1 MPNPI
6 VRWQIVTPEPAKA
19 AAFYREVFGWELSAA
34 NAMGYRE
41 LHTGAKSATPVDGGV
56 WPSPPNQPGFVQL
69 FIEVADIDGFV
80 AKATKLGARIIVP
93 KSVLPDG
100 DSMAVLLD
108 PTGIPFGVCRLNGN
122 RPNPKAS
129 TDASESA

>member
-19 AAFYREVFGWELSAA
+19 ADFYRNVFGWELSSA
-34 NAMGYRE
+34 NSLGYRE
-41 LHTGAKSATPVDGGV
+41 LRTGAKSATSVDGGV
-56 WPSPPNQPGFVQL
+56 WPSPPGQPGFVQL
-69 FIEVADIDGFV
+69 FIEVADLDRCIS
-80 AKATKLGARIIVP
+80 KATELGAKTLVP

-108 PTGIPFGVCRLNGN
+108 PTGISFGICRLKDHG
-122 RPNPKAS
+122 PNP
-129 TDASESA
+129 D